1 MERTLTEKA
10 VTQRQLLILLA
21 REAGYLDTACA
32 CRRLK
37 LTRTRLLALRRRL
50 LQKVLVV
57 PRLPRLADKRTWT
70 ELGALN
76 LKREEERN
84 VP

>member
-1 MERTLTEKA
+1 MS
-10 VTQRQLLILLA
+10 QRQLLILLA
-21 REAGYLDTACA
+21 REAGYLDTASA
-32 CRRLK
+32 CRRLS
-37 LTRTRLLALRRRL
+37 LTRTRLLALRRQL